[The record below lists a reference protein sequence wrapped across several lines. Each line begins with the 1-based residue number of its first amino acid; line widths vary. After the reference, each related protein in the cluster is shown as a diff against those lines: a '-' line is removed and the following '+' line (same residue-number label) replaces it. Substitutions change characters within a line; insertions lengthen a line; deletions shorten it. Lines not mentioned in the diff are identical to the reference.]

1 MDERTLIQHAA
12 GYLKSLYEGIDPID
26 KTPVGKNSI
35 FKNEKI
41 MRCLDYT
48 VGVLK
53 RISECE
59 NIVHSDYRVFF
70 ASGMKREPEVL
81 KRAEMI
87 MKKLSV
93 GVDPFTDKKTDG
105 GDTVRKP
112 RISKCL
118 EYTAFVLSHTTLIK
132 EPYKVEETELDRI
145 VYSDDAVCLSEFAGR
160 LNSIIDS
167 NTMNKVDEEQIVSYL
182 VGIQFLN
189 VTENG
194 FEPAKMGMQLGL
206 SSDRS
211 GEIMLN
217 KTMQKL
223 VVRNM
228 ENITKKQ

>member
-87 MKKLSV
+87 MKKSGLNCRILPVPSSEYPTPARRPLNSRLSA
-93 GVDPFTDKKTDG
+93 K
-105 GDTVRKP
+105 
-112 RISKCL
+112 SL
-118 EYTAFVLSHTTLIK
+118 ELAGIAPMPS
-132 EPYKVEETELDRI
+132 VEDALDR
-145 VYSDDAVCLSEFAGR
+145 YL
-160 LNSIIDS
+160 
-167 NTMNKVDEEQIVSYL
+167 EELRI
-182 VGIQFLN
+182 
-189 VTENG
+189 E
-194 FEPAKMGMQLGL
+194 
-206 SSDRS
+206 
-211 GEIMLN
+211 EI
-217 KTMQKL
+217 
-223 VVRNM
+223 
-228 ENITKKQ
+228 